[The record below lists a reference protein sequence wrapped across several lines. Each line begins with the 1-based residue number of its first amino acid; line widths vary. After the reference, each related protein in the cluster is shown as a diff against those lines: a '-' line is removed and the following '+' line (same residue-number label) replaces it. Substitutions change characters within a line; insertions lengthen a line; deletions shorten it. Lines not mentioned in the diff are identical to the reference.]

1 MTRFNLPIGLLQG
14 WILST
19 IYHFINYSCNS
30 WGKDEIRNLYRLG
43 DLIVSIYDQPAAIID
58 LTQDQE
64 DNQPA
69 EQEESVAEWIVIDEL
84 QDEDLPEPDDV
95 FDQDGDEMLF
105 AFDNLL
111 GDQDSDLESESEPS
125 SEYSDSDF
133 MTSESDDSGVEV

>member
-1 MTRFNLPIGLLQG
+1 
-14 WILST
+14 
-19 IYHFINYSCNS
+19 
-30 WGKDEIRNLYRLG
+30 
-43 DLIVSIYDQPAAIID
+43 VSIYDQPAAIID
-58 LTQDQE
+58 VTQDQE

>member
-1 MTRFNLPIGLLQG
+1 M
-14 WILST
+14 
-19 IYHFINYSCNS
+19 
-30 WGKDEIRNLYRLG
+30 
-43 DLIVSIYDQPAAIID
+43 
-58 LTQDQE
+58 
-64 DNQPA
+64 
-69 EQEESVAEWIVIDEL
+69 AEWIVIDEL